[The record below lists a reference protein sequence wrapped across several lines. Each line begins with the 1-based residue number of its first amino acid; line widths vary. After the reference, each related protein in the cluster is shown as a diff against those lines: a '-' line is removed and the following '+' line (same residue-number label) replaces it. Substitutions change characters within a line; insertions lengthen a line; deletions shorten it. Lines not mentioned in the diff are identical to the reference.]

1 MNVNNEIIKVIKNN
15 LSKNSEFEF
24 IVGLENL
31 TLSDIDFIEKIFT
44 IKSKLNYQI
53 VDNIYIKISFSSYAD
68 IVNA

>member
-1 MNVNNEIIKVIKNN
+1 MILNNDIITVIKNN
-15 LSKNSEFEF
+15 LNKNSEFEF

-68 IVNA
+68 VVNA

>member
-1 MNVNNEIIKVIKNN
+1 MILNNDIITVIKNN
-15 LSKNSEFEF
+15 LNKNSEFDF

-31 TLSDIDFIEKIFT
+31 TLSDIDFIEKMVT

-68 IVNA
+68 VVNA

>member
-1 MNVNNEIIKVIKNN
+1 MILNNDIITVIKNN
-15 LSKNSEFEF
+15 LNKNSEFEF

-68 IVNA
+68 TVNA

>member
-53 VDNIYIKISFSSYAD
+53 VDNIYIKISFSS
-68 IVNA
+68 

>member
-1 MNVNNEIIKVIKNN
+1 MILNNDIITVIKNN
-15 LSKNSEFEF
+15 LNKNSEFDF

-31 TLSDIDFIEKIFT
+31 TLSDIDFIEKMVT

>member
-1 MNVNNEIIKVIKNN
+1 MILNNDIITVIKNN
-15 LSKNSEFEF
+15 LNKNSEFEF

-31 TLSDIDFIEKIFT
+31 TLSDIDFIEKMFT

-53 VDNIYIKISFSSYAD
+53 VDNIYIKISFSSYAG

>member
-1 MNVNNEIIKVIKNN
+1 MNVNNEIITIIKNN
-15 LSKNSEFEF
+15 LNKNSEFEF

-31 TLSDIDFIEKIFT
+31 TLSDIDFIEKMFT

-53 VDNIYIKISFSSYAD
+53 VDNIYIKISFSSYAG

>member
-1 MNVNNEIIKVIKNN
+1 MILNNDIITVIKNN
-15 LSKNSEFEF
+15 LNKNSEFEF

-31 TLSDIDFIEKIFT
+31 TLSDIDFIEKMFT

-68 IVNA
+68 VVNA

>member
-1 MNVNNEIIKVIKNN
+1 MILNNDIITVIKNN
-15 LSKNSEFEF
+15 LNKNSEFDF

-31 TLSDIDFIEKIFT
+31 TLSDIDFIEKMVT

-68 IVNA
+68 TINA